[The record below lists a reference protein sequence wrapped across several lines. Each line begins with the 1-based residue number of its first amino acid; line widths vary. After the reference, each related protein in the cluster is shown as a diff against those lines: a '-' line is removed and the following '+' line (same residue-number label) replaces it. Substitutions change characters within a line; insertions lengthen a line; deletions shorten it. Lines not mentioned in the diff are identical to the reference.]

1 MKKINIAEEI
11 FKHAIYTI
19 KEKQNS
25 LEHILTEYASNSPNK
40 PHTDIIEDEKQLTII
55 TDLPGFKRQD
65 IKIGI
70 TEDTIEITA
79 QTDDDIESDEKN
91 FIKMERNHLK
101 VNRII
106 NLPTK
111 IKSTEASA
119 KLENGVLTVILPK
132 IEKKEKVKVNVD

>member
-1 MKKINIAEEI
+1 MKKINMAEEI

-25 LEHILTEYASNSPNK
+25 LERTLTEYASNLPNK
-40 PHTDIIEDEKQLTII
+40 PHTDIIEEENQLTVI

-79 QTDDDIESDEKN
+79 QKDDIETDGKN

-132 IEKKEKVKVNVD
+132 IEKKEKVKVKVD

>member
-1 MKKINIAEEI
+1 MKKINLAEEL

-25 LEHILTEYASNSPNK
+25 LERTLTEYASNLPNK
-40 PHTDIIEDEKQLTII
+40 PHTDITEDETQLTVI

-65 IKIGI
+65 IKISI

-79 QTDDDIESDEKN
+79 QKHDTETEGN

-111 IKSTEASA
+111 IKSTEATA

-132 IEKKEKVKVNVD
+132 IEKKEKIKVKVN